1 MPRSQP
7 YSDNQASRE
16 AEVIA
21 LVEQHAPLVK
31 RIAYHLLARLPDSV
45 QVDDLIQSGLEG
57 LLEAANNYDPG
68 KGASFET
75 FAGIRIRG
83 AMLDEMRRG
92 DWSPRS
98 LHRNAR
104 ALATQYQALE
114 NQLGRAPSDS
124 EVAQA
129 LDVTLDEYRAMAR
142 HALSAR
148 LFSLDEVVGGDF
160 SGGGDGQTRGD
171 LYADSAEGP
180 EAQIEADSQRARLA
194 EAIQELPERD
204 QILLNL
210 YYYEELNL
218 KEIGQVLG
226 VSESRVSQLH
236 SQAALKLRSK
246 LLD

>member
-1 MPRSQP
+1 MKKPYVDSQN
-7 YSDNQASRE
+7 SQQSAVE
-16 AEVIA
+16 
-21 LVEQHAPLVK
+21 LVERYAPLVK
-31 RIAYHLLARLPDSV
+31 RIAHHLLARLPDSV

-57 LLEAANNYDPG
+57 LLEAANNYDAG

-98 LHRNAR
+98 VHRNAR
-104 ALATQYQALE
+104 RLAEAYQALE
-114 NQLGRAPSDS
+114 AQLERTPTDI
-124 EVAQA
+124 EVANA
-129 LDVTLDEYRAMAR
+129 MGVKLEEYQAMAR
-142 HALSAR
+142 HTMSAR
-148 LFSLDEVVGGDF
+148 LCSFDEPPPTEMGL
-160 SGGGDGQTRGD
+160 TRAET
-171 LYADSAEGP
+171 YADQTSSP
-180 EAQIEADSQRARLA
+180 EQLVEEDDQRRRLA

-204 QILLNL
+204 QLLLSL
-210 YYYEELNL
+210 YYQEELNL

-236 SQAALKLRSK
+236 SQAATKLRAK